1 MEICRH
7 SRQPKANAFMDW
19 VWDVIAAY
27 RHGNLRTGTPVTTV
41 ERFLTEQ
48 TELMKQMERNNE
60 RLYNVTIKGFNQ
72 LADIVKEMKAE
83 RKELFKQIDIL
94 RKMFQ

>member
-1 MEICRH
+1 
-7 SRQPKANAFMDW
+7 MDW
-19 VWDVIAAY
+19 VWNVIKAY

-60 RLYNVTIKGFNQ
+60 RLYKVTIKGFNQ
-72 LADIVKEMKAE
+72 LADMNGNPMS
-83 RKELFKQIDIL
+83 IL
-94 RKMFQ
+94 LLMIFSKNLTN